1 MMVARR
7 GATSIQKRMIGL
19 KRYVRPALAVSI
31 IAHVGLLIVG
41 PLLAGV
47 NVFQPPPP
55 PPPPDAMVVEI
66 VTQEDMPRFQGT
78 PSMRRSSGS
87 ETSSPSNGPNAVSQA
102 PPPRSHQ
109 QPAEQTQQRP
119 PPPDAKASSAQRPT
133 PSETQNQ
140 SSEPQPATSETQPEE
155 APDQPNTADALAK
168 YALAGGPLG
177 GGFALPPIDTIQ
189 AGYDFTAP
197 FRERVSSCSQL
208 LPGVTSEDKVKV
220 KIRVSFNRDG
230 TLAGAPRLVGPP
242 PSSKQQALFESA
254 VNALEKC
261 QPYGMLPLERYK
273 QWKTL
278 VLEIFPVNFFR

>member
-19 KRYVRPALAVSI
+19 KRYIRPALAVSI

-47 NVFQPPPP
+47 NVLQQP

-87 ETSSPSNGPNAVSQA
+87 ETSSPSNGPSAVSQA

-109 QPAEQTQQRP
+109 QPAQQTQQRP
-119 PPPDAKASSAQRPT
+119 PLPDAKASSAQRPT
-133 PSETQNQ
+133 PSDTQNQ
-140 SSEPQPATSETQPEE
+140 SSEPQPATSQAQPEE
-155 APDQPNTADALAK
+155 TPDQPKIAEAVAQ

-177 GGFALPPIDTIQ
+177 GGFALPPVDTTQ
-189 AGYDFTAP
+189 EGYDFTTP
-197 FRERVSSCSQL
+197 FRERVSFCSSLQ
-208 LPGVTSEDKVKV
+208 PGVTSNDKVTV

-242 PSSKQQALFESA
+242 PSLKQQALFESA
-254 VNALEKC
+254 VTALEKC
-261 QPYGMLPLERYK
+261 QPYNMLPPERYK

-278 VLEIFPVNFFR
+278 VLDIFPLNFFR

>member
-1 MMVARR
+1 
-7 GATSIQKRMIGL
+7 MIGL
-19 KRYVRPALAVSI
+19 KRYIRPALAVSI
-31 IAHVGLLIVG
+31 IAHVGLLVVG

-47 NVFQPPPP
+47 NVLQPP

-87 ETSSPSNGPNAVSQA
+87 ETSSPSNGPSAVSQA

-109 QPAEQTQQRP
+109 QPAQQAQQRP
-119 PPPDAKASSAQRPT
+119 PPPDANASSAQGPA
-133 PSETQNQ
+133 PSDTQNQ
-140 SSEPQPATSETQPEE
+140 SSESQPATSQAQPEE
-155 APDQPNTADALAK
+155 TPDQPTIAEAVAQ

-177 GGFALPPIDTIQ
+177 GGFALPPVDTIQ
-189 AGYDFTAP
+189 AGYDFTTP
-197 FRERVSSCSQL
+197 FRERVSFCSKL
-208 LPGVTSEDKVKV
+208 LPGVTSEDKVTV

-242 PSSKQQALFESA
+242 PSSKQQVLFESA
-254 VNALEKC
+254 VAALEKC
-261 QPYGMLPLERYK
+261 QPYNMLPPERYK

-278 VLEIFPVNFFR
+278 VLDIFPLNFFR